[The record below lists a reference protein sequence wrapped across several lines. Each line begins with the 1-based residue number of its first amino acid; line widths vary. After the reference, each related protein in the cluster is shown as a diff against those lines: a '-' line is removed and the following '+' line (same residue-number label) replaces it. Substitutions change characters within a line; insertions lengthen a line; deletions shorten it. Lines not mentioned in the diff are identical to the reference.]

1 MPRCALATFALAVL
15 LAVALPLAL
24 LGLRVPSRPPS
35 ARAVAWQTAR
45 IEHDF
50 VPQPLQRRRSAAHPS
65 WTPVLQSH
73 ASDYKIFSA

>member
-15 LAVALPLAL
+15 LAVSLPLPL
-24 LGLRVPSRPPS
+24 QGRRVPSRTPS

-50 VPQPLQRRRSAAHPS
+50 VPQPLQRRRAAAHPS
-65 WTPVLQSH
+65 WTPVVQSH
-73 ASDYKIFSA
+73 ASDFQIITA